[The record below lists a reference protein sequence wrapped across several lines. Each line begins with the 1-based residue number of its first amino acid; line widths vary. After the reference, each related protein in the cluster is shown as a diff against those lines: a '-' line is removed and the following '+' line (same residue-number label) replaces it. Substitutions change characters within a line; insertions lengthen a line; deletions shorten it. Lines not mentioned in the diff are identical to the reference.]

1 MSEPD
6 PTLKDLVAALGRLRE
21 QAQPGT
27 DGKQSSR
34 AMAAEQ
40 LALEVDDIIRRW
52 SSELASPEVP
62 APKKPAHQKHSK
74 KKSEREKPA
83 GASRQE

>member
-6 PTLKDLVAALGRLRE
+6 PTLNDLRAALSRLRE

-34 AMAAEQ
+34 AKAAEQ
-40 LALEVDDIIRRW
+40 LALEVDDILRRW

-62 APKKPAHQKHSK
+62 APKKPEK
-74 KKSEREKPA
+74 KKSKKPA
-83 GASRQE
+83 GARRQE

>member
-6 PTLKDLVAALGRLRE
+6 PTLNDLRAALSRLRE

-27 DGKQSSR
+27 DGKQTSR
-34 AMAAEQ
+34 AKAAEQ
-40 LALEVDDIIRRW
+40 FALEVDDILRRW

-62 APKKPAHQKHSK
+62 APKKPADQEPAK
-74 KKSEREKPA
+74 KKSKKPA
-83 GASRQE
+83 GAKRQE